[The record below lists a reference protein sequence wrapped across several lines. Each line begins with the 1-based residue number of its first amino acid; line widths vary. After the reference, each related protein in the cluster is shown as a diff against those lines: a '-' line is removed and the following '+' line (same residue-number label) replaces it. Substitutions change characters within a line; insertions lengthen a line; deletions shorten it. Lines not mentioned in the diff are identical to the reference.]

1 MVETRKKN
9 VLRKIPAKNAQK
21 KKEKK
26 IVKKI
31 KTANRKRVF
40 GYNQGSKS
48 VYNEIDDRHFD
59 FRRSKKSKI
68 TSPSGA

>member
-26 IVKKI
+26 IVKKL
-31 KTANRKRVF
+31 KTASRKRDF
-40 GYNQGSKS
+40 GYNQGSKLA
-48 VYNEIDDRHFD
+48 YNVIDDRHFD